1 MPDINLVRHQMIFD
15 ATEYAN
21 LPIHIIG
28 AGATGSRVWLALVE
42 LGLTN
47 IQTYDFDK
55 VEDHNLANQ
64 IYLNEDVGQY
74 KVHAL
79 KRYYKRKTGK
89 ETPSEMG
96 FHTIKVDHEFFD
108 TTGMPGIVFLLTDT
122 MASRREI
129 FQCVIRN
136 RSHDSKTAYM
146 IETRMASSYGNIFGV
161 NPFDPAEAEYWL
173 STLADDDAETTEVS
187 ACGASISV
195 GPTASII
202 ANMAVWQMIMF
213 LNDPL
218 AVTTEISLFCKPM
231 MYLGKTLERADIPL
245 EAIAP
250 DYVGMITPNLDQ
262 PDYGLAA

>member
-1 MPDINLVRHQMIFD
+1 MPDISLVRHQMIFD
-15 ATEYAN
+15 PTEFAN

-42 LGLTN
+42 LGLTK
-47 IQTYDFDK
+47 IHTYDFDR
-55 VEDHNLANQ
+55 VEPHNLANQ
-64 IYLNEDVGQY
+64 IYLNEDIGQY

-79 KRYYKRKTGK
+79 KRYYKRKTG
-89 ETPSEMG
+89 EQAPIEMG
-96 FHTIKVDHEFFD
+96 FHSIRVGSEFFTND
-108 TTGMPGIVFLLTDT
+108 ALPGIVFLLTDT

-129 FQCVIRN
+129 FNNVIRQ
-136 RSHDSKTAYM
+136 RSPNNKTVYM

-173 STLADDDAETTEVS
+173 STLVDDDAETTEVS

-213 LNDPL
+213 LNDPV
-218 AVTTEISLFCKPM
+218 AATTQISMFCKPM
-231 MYLGKTLERADIPL
+231 MYHGIPL
-245 EAIAP
+245 DRANVDPADTSIYDLVA
-250 DYVGMITPNLDQ
+250 
-262 PDYGLAA
+262 